1 MLQEFP
7 WLGSILLLLILLLC
21 AIVSANKMGPLFY
34 YSSNLHIIPEN
45 QYEGIFV
52 CVVDVRKP
60 GAKHLF

>member
-21 AIVSANKMGPLFY
+21 AIVSANKMGLLFY